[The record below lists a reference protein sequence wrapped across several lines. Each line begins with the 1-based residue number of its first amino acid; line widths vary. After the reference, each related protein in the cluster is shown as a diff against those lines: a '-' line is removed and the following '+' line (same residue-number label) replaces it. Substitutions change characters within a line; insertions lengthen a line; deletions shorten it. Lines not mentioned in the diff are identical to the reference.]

1 MVKKI
6 GSSEVPFNDISRRFQ
21 KSDNLLAEIKD
32 LILKGPYLN
41 GPQLDSFEMNFAKY
55 LSAKHSI
62 GVSSGTSALQLAMLA
77 LNLPTN
83 SFILLPANA
92 GGYSTIAA
100 LNAKLSPVFYDVDE
114 NGLINIDG
122 LANFSNS
129 NISAI
134 VATHL
139 YGQTVNMIKLL
150 EYTKKQEWKTIEDCA
165 QSTGSV
171 YQSKKSGTF
180 ADIAA
185 FSFYPTKN
193 LGAIGDAGAVVT
205 NDDNLAIR
213 VRELREYGW
222 SSKYEVRIKHGG
234 NHRMDEIQALILN
247 KQLDSLDSNNIKRR
261 EIWKYYSSIID
272 HKNSYLL
279 GTNDETFV
287 AHLAVLKTENRDM
300 LKNFLSERKIQ
311 TQIHYPIPDH
321 KQIGWNF
328 DKINHLRNTEVLS
341 TKILSLP
348 LFPEMYDHEI
358 DFVAE
363 SVKEWLKSV

>member
-1 MVKKI
+1 MTKKI
-6 GSSEVPFNDISRRFQ
+6 SSFEVPFNDTSRRFQ
-21 KSDNLLAEIKD
+21 DSDGLLFEIKD
-32 LILKGPYLN
+32 LILEGPYLN
-41 GPQLDSFEMNFAKY
+41 GLHLNSFEINFAKY
-55 LSAKHSI
+55 LSVKHSI
-62 GVSSGTSALQLAMLA
+62 GVSSGTSALQLSMLA

-83 SFILLPANA
+83 SSILLPANA

-100 LNAKLSPVFYDVDE
+100 LNTNLTPVFYDVDE
-114 NGLINIDG
+114 NGLVDIDC
-122 LANFSNS
+122 LSSFSTS

-134 VATHL
+134 VVTHL

-150 EYTKKQEWKTIEDCA
+150 DFAKKENWKTIEDCA

-180 ADIAA
+180 ADISA

-213 VRELREYGW
+213 VRDLREYGW
-222 SSKYEVRIKHGG
+222 GTKYEVRIKHGG
-234 NHRMDEIQALILN
+234 NYRMDEIQALILN
-247 KQLDSLDSNNIKRR
+247 KQLDSLDLNNIKRR

-272 HKNSYLL
+272 HENFYLL

-287 AHLAVLKTENRDM
+287 AHLAVMKAENRDL
-300 LKNFLSERKIQ
+300 LKKFLSERSIH

-321 KQIGWNF
+321 KQNGWHF
-328 DKINHLRNTEVLS
+328 DKLNDLQNTEMLS
-341 TKILSLP
+341 NKILSLP
-348 LFPEMYDHEI
+348 LFPEMYDYEI
-358 DFVAE
+358 EFVAD